1 MTHSEFEHALLQTRP
16 KMMATAMRFFQNKE
30 DAEDVVQEVCVRMLE
45 RGWRDGDNTEALLI
59 KATKN
64 LCVSVWR
71 KGLPRPLQRRGEAKL
86 DGCQRRDECQP
97 KFDGWFPPPLEGT
110 GEAADAPLLRKEQ
123 LEQLD
128 RAIAGLT
135 PSEQRFI
142 RMKGEELSIEEMA
155 EQAGVSKRTA
165 STMLW
170 QAKKRLLTLLKIND
184 DD

>member
-1 MTHSEFEHALLQTRP
+1 MTQTEFEHLLLQTRDE
-16 KMMATAMRFFQNKE
+16 MMRVAMSFFHNRE
-30 DAEDVVQEVCVRMLE
+30 DAEDVVQEVCMRMLE
-45 RGWRDGDNTEALLI
+45 RGWKSGDNTEALLI

-71 KGLPRPLQRRGEAKL
+71 RQRLRETEPLIMPSEAS
-86 DGCQRRDECQP
+86 
-97 KFDGWFPPPLEGT
+97 
-110 GEAADAPLLRKEQ
+110 ADTPLLQQEQRKQ
-123 LEQLD
+123 LEQ
-128 RAIAGLT
+128 AIAGLT

-170 QAKKRLLTLLKIND
+170 QAKKRLLTFLKINND
-184 DD
+184 D

>member
-1 MTHSEFEHALLQTRP
+1 MTQTEFEHLLLQTRD
-16 KMMATAMRFFQNKE
+16 KMMRVAMSFFHDKE

-45 RGWRDGDNTEALLI
+45 RGWRSGDNTEALLI

-71 KGLPRPLQRRGEAKL
+71 RQRLRETEPLIMPSEAS
-86 DGCQRRDECQP
+86 
-97 KFDGWFPPPLEGT
+97 
-110 GEAADAPLLRKEQ
+110 ADAPLLQQEQKEQ
-123 LEQLD
+123 LEQ
-128 RAIAGLT
+128 AIERLT

-170 QAKKRLLTLLKIND
+170 QAKKRLLTFLKINND
-184 DD
+184 D

>member
-1 MTHSEFEHALLQTRP
+1 MTQTEFEHLLLKTRDE
-16 KMMATAMRFFQNKE
+16 MMRVAMSFFHNRE

-45 RGWRDGDNTEALLI
+45 RGWKSGDNTEALLI

-71 KGLPRPLQRRGEAKL
+71 RQKLRETEPLIMPSEAS
-86 DGCQRRDECQP
+86 
-97 KFDGWFPPPLEGT
+97 
-110 GEAADAPLLRKEQ
+110 ADTPLLQQEQRKQ
-123 LEQLD
+123 LEQ
-128 RAIAGLT
+128 AIAELT

-155 EQAGVSKRTA
+155 EQTGVSKRTA

-170 QAKKRLLTLLKIND
+170 QAKKRLLTFLKINND
-184 DD
+184 D